1 MTEAKTDALD
11 ACPQCGSTDRNIRQ
25 ILRHPTED
33 ARCFN
38 PWHDSPKPGAPTGG
52 FVSDQ
57 VYPGPS
63 CARCGAE
70 MAYHCN
76 ACEEATEAERT
87 NMPLPDANQILE
99 QADKKIK
106 ERVKFAF
113 RGLAPL
119 GYFVARDCYGMGIKD
134 ALKAIE
140 DVRKRPENGDRG
152 RA

>member
-33 ARCFN
+33 ASCFN

-76 ACEEATEAERT
+76 ACEEATEAEPSASEPGKLHR
-87 NMPLPDANQILE
+87 LARAHWDRQ
-99 QADKKIK
+99 KKAIGS
-106 ERVKFAF
+106 E
-113 RGLAPL
+113 PI
-119 GYFVARDCYGMGIKD
+119 DD
-134 ALKAIE
+134 ALIADSMAVFAELHTAAQAEEIARLTRLLSKE
-140 DVRKRPENGDRG
+140 K
-152 RA
+152 